1 MLYMLLCSFVMV
13 MGIQVMF
20 SHMKAQSW
28 GEKTIGDF
36 SESLAIPFL
45 TLTLVLPFAV
55 SLSSIDQTQ
64 SLDGL
69 SSLSL
74 GLQWAGLLASIGLF
88 ALFVRRAWLATRRFW
103 YCGTIVATLL
113 LTFIFAN
120 SLWFVSGNDIA
131 VVSPFQ
137 HGENENSVV
146 DCSRETMLVHHVR
159 GGPSVWRCPTSMVLM
174 AGTPRPFLPWPDYRS
189 GQSQQL
195 SEEIS
200 TIMDSARSAQGSQK
214 P

>member
-1 MLYMLLCSFVMV
+1 MLYMALSIFVMV
-13 MGIQVMF
+13 MSMGVIF
-20 SHMKAQSW
+20 SHMKVNSW
-28 GEKTIGDF
+28 TQKTAWDF
-36 SESLAIPFL
+36 TESLAIPLL
-45 TLTLVLPFAV
+45 TMSLVSPFAV
-55 SLSSIDQTQ
+55 SLSNIEQAQ

-113 LTFIFAN
+113 LSFIFAD
-120 SLWFVSGNDIA
+120 SLWFVSSDDIA

-146 DCSRETMLVHHVR
+146 DCSRETMLVHYVR

-200 TIMDSARSAQGSQK
+200 TLMDSARSAQGSQK